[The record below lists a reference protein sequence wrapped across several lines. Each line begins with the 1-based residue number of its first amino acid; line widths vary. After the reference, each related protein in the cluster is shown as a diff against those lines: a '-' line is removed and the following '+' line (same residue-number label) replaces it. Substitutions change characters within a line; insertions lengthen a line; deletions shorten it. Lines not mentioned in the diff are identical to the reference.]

1 MAQIFINANRSAG
14 TINKNIYG
22 HFAEH
27 LGRCIYGG
35 LANADGTPRA
45 DVIEALKGI
54 DVPVLRWPGG
64 CFADTYHWRDG
75 VGPKAQRKTIVNTNW
90 GGVTENNAF
99 GTHEF
104 LEVCRQLGC
113 DPYISGNVGSGTV
126 QEFSDWVEYC
136 NMPGVSPMADLRR
149 QNGGDAPFNVQYW
162 GVGNENWGCG
172 GNMRPE
178 HYADLCRQYATFLR
192 SYDNDAPLYKIACG
206 PSNDDY
212 RWTKVVAEQAG
223 RYIDAL
229 SLHYYTLTLKDGDWQ
244 QKGSATE
251 FSRCELYEALRQAM
265 RMEEMVENHG
275 RIMRRVCPEK
285 KLGLVVDEWGTWF
298 DVEPGTNPGFLYQ
311 QNTMRDALVAALTLN
326 IFNNHCDTVV
336 MANIAQIANVLQSM
350 VLTEGDKLL
359 LTPTYHVFKM
369 YKAHQNARQL
379 ETYAETRLLDHEA
392 DGLPDVGVVVS
403 GCGVGRADVV
413 VVAGGQTLTAGE
425 DFPAGVYDITVVSG
439 YGAPDVTVYDESGSE
454 IGYLYPWISDSSE
467 PERTYRN
474 AVLPEGAVFA
484 NEDEDLE
491 LQLVPSET
499 IASEDYLRY
508 YT

>member
-212 RWTKVVAEQAG
+212 RWTRVVAEQAG

-244 QKGSATE
+244 HKGSATE

-392 DGLPDVGVVVS
+392 DGLPDVQVSASQQADGSILVTAAHIDDAASLPITVRLGGVKAAAVEGAVLT
-403 GCGVGRADVV
+403 GAPAAYNTFDAPETVAPRAL
-413 VVAGGQTLTAGE
+413 ATTLTG
-425 DFPAGVYDITVVSG
+425 DGFT
-439 YGAPDVTVYDESGSE
+439 
-454 IGYLYPWISDSSE
+454 
-467 PERTYRN
+467 
-474 AVLPEGAVFA
+474 AVLPPCSVAAFTVTPA
-484 NEDEDLE
+484 
-491 LQLVPSET
+491 
-499 IASEDYLRY
+499 
-508 YT
+508 

>member
-1 MAQIFINANRSAG
+1 M
-14 TINKNIYG
+14 
-22 HFAEH
+22 
-27 LGRCIYGG
+27 
-35 LANADGTPRA
+35 
-45 DVIEALKGI
+45 
-54 DVPVLRWPGG
+54 
-64 CFADTYHWRDG
+64 
-75 VGPKAQRKTIVNTNW
+75 
-90 GGVTENNAF
+90 TENNAF

-192 SYDNDAPLYKIACG
+192 SYDEDAPLYKIACG

-298 DVEPGTNPGFLYQ
+298 DVEAGHQPGLPVPAEHDARRAGGRADAEHLQ
-311 QNTMRDALVAALTLN
+311 QPLRHRRDGEHRPDRERAAV
-326 IFNNHCDTVV
+326 DG
-336 MANIAQIANVLQSM
+336 ADRS
-350 VLTEGDKLL
+350 DKLL

-392 DGLPDVGVVVS
+392 DGLPDVQVS
-403 GCGVGRADVV
+403 ASQQADGSILVTGGAHRRRGQPARHRAAGRRQGGRGGRRRAHRRAGCVQHLRRARDGRAARAGHHPDRRRLHRR
-413 VVAGGQTLTAGE
+413 VAPCSVAAFTVT
-425 DFPAGVYDITVVSG
+425 PA
-439 YGAPDVTVYDESGSE
+439 
-454 IGYLYPWISDSSE
+454 
-467 PERTYRN
+467 
-474 AVLPEGAVFA
+474 
-484 NEDEDLE
+484 
-491 LQLVPSET
+491 
-499 IASEDYLRY
+499 
-508 YT
+508 